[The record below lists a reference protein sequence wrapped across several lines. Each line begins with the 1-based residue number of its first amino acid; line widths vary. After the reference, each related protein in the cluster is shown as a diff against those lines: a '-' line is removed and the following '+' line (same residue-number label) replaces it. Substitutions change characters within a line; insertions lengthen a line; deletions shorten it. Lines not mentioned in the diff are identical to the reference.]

1 MVIGFHSDYTAPI
14 CCLSIYHKQC
24 FEGSNHFWLMQ
35 QTLCKTSF
43 TRIYSPGYLCISR
56 CAYTTWWP
64 VCMYCM
70 FRCLSPRMTLAFDSA
85 KDGWTAASWEFNS
98 FHFPD
103 CLTVSVPHI
112 RYALQLKSHMN
123 KYICTHSVVYSL
135 STLPW
140 ALQPC
145 SPLIPVH
152 KFKPQGSRK
161 GIARCSF
168 SFIIPK
174 KTAFVWNWHWCWVYL
189 FLSLS
194 VLKKKKTVQLQA
206 VSVV

>member
-1 MVIGFHSDYTAPI
+1 MVIGFHSGYTAPI
-14 CCLSIYHKQC
+14 CCLWMCHTQC
-24 FEGSNHFWLMQ
+24 FEGSSQFWLMQ
-35 QTLCKTSF
+35 HSARHPLHENAPRLT
-43 TRIYSPGYLCISR
+43 LCISC
-56 CAYTTWWP
+56 CAYTTWWS
-64 VCMYCM
+64 VCMDCM

-85 KDGWTAASWEFNS
+85 KDGWTAALWEFNS

-112 RYALQLKSHMN
+112 RYALHPKSHMN
-123 KYICTHSVVYSL
+123 RYICTLSLVYSL

-152 KFKPQGSRK
+152 SLSLK
-161 GIARCSF
+161 GAGKELHVVPFLSEYQ
-168 SFIIPK
+168 
-174 KTAFVWNWHWCWVYL
+174 KTPYVWYWHWWWSLL

-194 VLKKKKTVQLQA
+194 
-206 VSVV
+206 